1 MNTDRIE
8 KSILLRAPRQR
19 VWDAV
24 ADARQFGA
32 WFGVEFDGPFV
43 EGQVLTGRIR
53 PTQVDAEV
61 AKLQQ
66 PHSGRPF
73 EWLVERIEPQQR
85 LRFRWHPYAIEP
97 GVDYAAEPMTEIVFE
112 LREED
117 GGTRLTITES
127 GFDRIPLARR
137 AKAFAAN
144 DGGWAHQLRLVE
156 KYLALHPQG
165 PQHA

>member
-19 VWDAV
+19 VWNAI

-43 EGQVLTGRIR
+43 EGHALTGRIR

-61 AKLQQ
+61 AKLQ
-66 PHSGRPF
+66 
-73 EWLVERIEPQQR
+73 
-85 LRFRWHPYAIEP
+85 
-97 GVDYAAEPMTEIVFE
+97 EPMTEILSE
-112 LREED
+112 LRDED
-117 GGTRLTITES
+117 GAPRLTITES

-144 DGGWAHQLRLVE
+144 DGGWAHQM
-156 KYLALHPQG
+156 
-165 PQHA
+165 